1 MVKRVSHRRS
11 SYRITL
17 ARASR
22 LHRLL
27 RLFNEATRTRAELQA
42 EVGIGLRTFYRE
54 LELLRRCGIKVRQS
68 DGLYCLKTSIS
79 EAEGH
84 LPFPDPQL
92 TFAEM
97 AELASGQGPAAT
109 RLGSLLESVT
119 RNVAG
124 PIARRRGRKGKPE

>member
-1 MVKRVSHRRS
+1 MVNRGARRRP

-27 RLFNEATRTRAELQA
+27 RLFNEATRTRAELQT

-54 LELLRRCGIKVRQS
+54 LELLRRCGIKVRQE
-68 DGLYCLKTSIS
+68 DGRYRLKSSLS
-79 EAEGH
+79 EAEGQ

-97 AELASGQGPAAT
+97 AELAAGQGVAAA
-109 RLGSLLESVT
+109 RLGALLESVT
-119 RNVAG
+119 RNVAA
-124 PIARRRGRKGKPE
+124 PAARHRSRKPKSV